1 MPLTKEEEKEV
12 RRVLLSGMMNLDK
25 LEPFFS
31 KVEPELAAAS
41 SIDRACF
48 EYDRDLRLTVL
59 TVLVLPPAGV
69 VMMTSGLWK

>member
-1 MPLTKEEEKEV
+1 MAFLPPPPPPRECFWGITGNDDAAAPMAPT
-12 RRVLLSGMMNLDK
+12 S
-25 LEPFFS
+25 
-31 KVEPELAAAS
+31 EPELAAAS